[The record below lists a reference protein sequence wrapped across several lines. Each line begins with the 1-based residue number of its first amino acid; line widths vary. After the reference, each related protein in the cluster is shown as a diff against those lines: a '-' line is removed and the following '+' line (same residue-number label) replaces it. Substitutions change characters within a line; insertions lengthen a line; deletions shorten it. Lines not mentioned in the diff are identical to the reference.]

1 MKKDSAIIYESIYKT
16 IELIPDTELKW
27 EAIKGILKYSFYGE
41 ELNSDNP
48 LVQMVYTSAF
58 PSIRNAVERY
68 ERAVEDGKRGGRPS
82 TVDKEKVLQ
91 LKKQGKTYQEI
102 SDELDCPKNTIKK
115 ILQREGTKGT
125 KGTNEVCTP
134 PEKIE
139 GTKGTNLKGYY
150 PIENEE
156 IDGVQRVQTLKVCP
170 PENTQNEGWGT
181 KGTNLSVSVSV
192 SDSVSAS
199 DTDTESVSVCF
210 VPPEVGYKTPTASP
224 NNATGVAQQQQTTT
238 LSNLIKYKIREMWK
252 PGVKQ
257 SDVVKSIKSEFNIDL
272 TFADVNEIW
281 DKYRNFEEKEKL
293 RELAEKEKSELTK
306 QVKISAKDKKHY
318 NETGRAIEII
328 KELNLNSIS
337 EISITEK
344 EIIDWYNDAYEKAK
358 TQPKYKYDFTMDQMI
373 KFISDEALTVD
384 NIQELKNAWC
394 KKINL
399 ERGWTWS

>member
-27 EAIKGILKYSFYGE
+27 EAIKGILRYSFYGE

-48 LVQMVYTSAF
+48 LVKMVYTSAF

-68 ERAVEDGKRGGRPS
+68 EMAVESGKRGGRPS
-82 TVDKEKVLQ
+82 TIDKEKVLQ
-91 LKKQGKTYQEI
+91 LKRQGKTYQEI

-115 ILQREGTKGT
+115 ILQREGTKCT

-134 PEKIE
+134 PEEID
-139 GTKGTNLKGYY
+139 
-150 PIENEE
+150 E
-156 IDGVQRVQTLKVCP
+156 IDGVQRVQTLKVCL
-170 PENTQNEGWGT
+170 PENAQNEGWGT
-181 KGTNLSVSVSV
+181 KGTNLSVYV

-210 VPPEVGYKTPTASP
+210 VPPEVGYKTATASP
-224 NNATGVAQQQQTTT
+224 NNATGVAQQQTT

-257 SDVVKSIKSEFNIDL
+257 SDVVKSIKSEFGIDL

-281 DKYRNFEEKEKL
+281 DKYKSFDEKEKL
-293 RELAEKEKSELTK
+293 RELAEKEESELTK
-306 QVKISAKDKKHY
+306 QVKVSAKDKKHY
-318 NETGRAIEII
+318 NEVNRASEII
-328 KELNLNSIS
+328 KELNLNSVS
-337 EISITEK
+337 EVNITEK
-344 EIIDWYNDAYEKAK
+344 EIINWYNDAYEKAK

>member
-27 EAIKGILKYSFYGE
+27 EAIKGILRYSFYGE

-48 LVQMVYTSAF
+48 LVKMVYTSAF

-68 ERAVEDGKRGGRPS
+68 EMAVESGKKGGRPS
-82 TVDKEKVLQ
+82 TIDKEKVIQ

-134 PEKIE
+134 SEKIE

-150 PIENEE
+150 PIEEDE
-156 IDGVQRVQTLKVCP
+156 TGGVQRVQTLKVCL
-170 PENTQNEGWGT
+170 PENAQNEGWGT
-181 KGTNLSVSVSV
+181 KGTNLSVYV

-210 VPPEVGYKTPTASP
+210 VPPEVGYKTATASP
-224 NNATGVAQQQQTTT
+224 NNATDVAQQQTTT
-238 LSNLIKYKIREMWK
+238 LSNLIKYKIREMWQ

-257 SDVVKSIKSEFNIDL
+257 NDVIKNIKSEFGIDL

-281 DKYRNFEEKEKL
+281 DKYKSSEEKEKL
-293 RELAEKEKSELTK
+293 RELAEKEESELAK
-306 QVKISAKDKKHY
+306 QSKVSAKDKKHY
-318 NETGRAIEII
+318 NEVNRASEII
-328 KELNLNSIS
+328 KELNLNSVN
-337 EISITEK
+337 EVNVTEK

-358 TQPKYKYDFTMDQMI
+358 TQPKYKYDFTINQMI